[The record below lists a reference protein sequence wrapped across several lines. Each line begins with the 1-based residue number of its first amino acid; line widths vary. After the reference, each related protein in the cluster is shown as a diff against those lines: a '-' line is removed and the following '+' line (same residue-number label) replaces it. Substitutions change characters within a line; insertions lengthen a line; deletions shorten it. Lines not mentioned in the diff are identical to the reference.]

1 MQKGLPQNGKNENK
15 RELTK
20 SIKAK
25 SSVEK

>member
-1 MQKGLPQNGKNENK
+1 MQKGLPQNRQNENK

-20 SIKAK
+20 SIKVK

>member
-1 MQKGLPQNGKNENK
+1 MQKGFLKTGKNENK

-20 SIKAK
+20 SIKPK